1 MNTGEKIRYL
11 RIKNNLTSKELSRI
25 LNISESTISL
35 YENDKR
41 KPNIEL
47 IVKMA
52 DFFNVSTDFL
62 LGVSA
67 NTLSELKKDTGADV
81 SELLK
86 NIITLLN
93 NQNYIIFDG
102 KDVDDKTVVFFQKNL
117 NCVLENMR
125 MITGDSI

>member
-1 MNTGEKIRYL
+1 MKTGEKIRYL

-25 LNISESTISL
+25 LNISESSISL

-41 KPNIEL
+41 KPSIKL
-47 IVKMA
+47 IIKMA

-62 LGVSA
+62 LGVST
-67 NTLSELKKDTGADV
+67 NTLSELVKDTEADI
-81 SELLK
+81 STLLE
-86 NIITLLN
+86 NIITLLS

-102 KDVDDKTVVFFQKNL
+102 KDVDDKTAVFFQKNL

-125 MITGDSI
+125 MITGASI

>member
-1 MNTGEKIRYL
+1 MKTGEKIRYL
-11 RIKNNLTSKELSRI
+11 RIKSNLTSKELSRI
-25 LNISESTISL
+25 LNISESSISL

-41 KPNIEL
+41 KPSIKL

-62 LGVSA
+62 LGVST
-67 NTLSELKKDTGADV
+67 NTLSELVKDTETDI
-81 SELLK
+81 STLLE
-86 NIITLLN
+86 NIITLLS

-102 KDVDDKTVVFFQKNL
+102 KDVDDKTAVFFQKNL

-125 MITGDSI
+125 MITGAPI

>member
-1 MNTGEKIRYL
+1 MKTGEKIRYL
-11 RIKNNLTSKELSRI
+11 RIKSNLTSKELSRI
-25 LNISESTISL
+25 LNISESSISL

-41 KPNIEL
+41 KPSIKL

-62 LGVSA
+62 LGVST
-67 NTLSELKKDTGADV
+67 NTLSELVKDTEADI
-81 SELLK
+81 STLLE
-86 NIITLLN
+86 NIITLLS

-102 KDVDDKTVVFFQKNL
+102 KDVDDKTAVFFQKNL

-125 MITGDSI
+125 MITGASI